1 MKEILEKL
9 VLRSDL
15 SEKECSDAMHSML
28 TETNL
33 SQSAAFLALLHAKGP
48 TSHEIAVFAKSL
60 RNMMIPVPLQ
70 GDFLDIVGTGGD
82 NSHSV
87 NISTGAAI
95 VAASCGVKV
104 AKHGARASSSRCGSA
119 DVLEGFGLPLEITP
133 AEVKECLE
141 DVGITFM
148 YAPSFHPAWK
158 SVRAVRKELQIRT
171 VFNILGPLV
180 NPANVSHYVI
190 GVYHKPLVELISGAL
205 IEMHVK
211 RSCVFHGCSMDE
223 LSPLGASHVIFI
235 EDGVKTP
242 MTINPLDYGIEP
254 CSLGDLKGG
263 DVALNV
269 KKLARALKG
278 IKGPIFDAIS
288 LNAALA
294 IYVYGIANDFEEALQ
309 LARDAMEK
317 GKPFDLLQ
325 KWIAHFN

>member
-9 VLRSDL
+9 VTRTDL
-15 SEKECSDAMHSML
+15 SEKECSDAMHIML
-28 TETNL
+28 TEANL

-60 RNMMIPVPLQ
+60 RNMMIPVHLE
-70 GDFLDIVGTGGD
+70 GDYLDIVGTGGD

-95 VAASCGVKV
+95 VAASCGVRV
-104 AKHGARASSSRCGSA
+104 AKHGARASSSKCGSA
-119 DVLEGFGLPLEITP
+119 DVLEGFGVPLEISP
-133 AEVKECLE
+133 DAVKDCL
-141 DVGITFM
+141 DAVGITFM
-148 YAPSFHPAWK
+148 YAPCFHPAWK
-158 SVRAVRKELQIRT
+158 SVRTIRKDLQIRT

-180 NPANVSHYVI
+180 NPARVSHYVI
-190 GVYHKPLVELISGAL
+190 GVYHKPLLELVSGAL

-223 LSPLGASHVIFI
+223 LSPLGPSHVIFI

-242 MTINPLDYGIEP
+242 ITIDPIDYNIEP
-254 CSLGDLKGG
+254 CSLKDLRGG
-263 DVALNV
+263 DVALNM
-269 KKLARALKG
+269 KKLASALKG

-294 IYVYGIANDFEEALQ
+294 IYVYGIASDFDEALK

-317 GKPFDLLQ
+317 GKPYLLLQ